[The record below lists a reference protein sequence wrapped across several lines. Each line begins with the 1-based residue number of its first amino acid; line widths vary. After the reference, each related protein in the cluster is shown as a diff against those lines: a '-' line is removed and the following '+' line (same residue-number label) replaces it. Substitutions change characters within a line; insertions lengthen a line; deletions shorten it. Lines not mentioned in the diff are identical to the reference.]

1 MLFTIFEFV
10 FIAIFFGISPNLGFN
25 HFLKCSS
32 LYVHEG
38 RWDMQ
43 MYDLV
48 NEVSGSLKATEE
60 LRNISCISYGGSR
73 CLNATCLINSAHDY
87 AYLGYHHC
95 VFNGEYDFCER
106 FIALCGSQN
115 GFGAYTLCVDH
126 HCNVPP
132 EGEPPEGPEGHDEA
146 DEAEE
151 LDGFKGAAE
160 SKGSKGAAGD
170 KRAGHDERTTQKKA
184 AKTAHESEHP
194 FAHLL
199 SAKGRAKEA
208 GTELAEEK
216 QPPPQRQAKN
226 AGGAAAAPFGILS
239 SSLAVCKNKKPT
251 IPINISVFV
260 AAAATAFVGFRTL
273 RARGFFAWEKHGEN
287 LI

>member
-1 MLFTIFEFV
+1 MLFTISEFV
-10 FIAIFFGISPNLGFN
+10 FIAIFFGIPPNLGFN

-73 CLNATCLINSAHDY
+73 CLNATCLIDGAHEY

-106 FIALCGSQN
+106 FNALCASQN
-115 GFGAYTLCVDH
+115 GLGGCNLCVDH

-132 EGEPPEGPEGHDEA
+132 EEEPPEGAEGNDE
-146 DEAEE
+146 
-151 LDGFKGAAE
+151 AAE
-160 SKGSKGAAGD
+160 SNGSKGAAGD
-170 KRAGHDERTTQKKA
+170 KRAGHDERTAQKKA
-184 AKTAHESEHP
+184 AKTAHKSEHP

-199 SAKGRAKEA
+199 GAKSRAKEA

-226 AGGAAAAPFGILS
+226 AGGAGGGGS
-239 SSLAVCKNKKPT
+239 VW
-251 IPINISVFV
+251 NIVFFSGLFV
-260 AAAATAFVGFRTL
+260 GAAATAFVGFKTL
-273 RARGFFAWEKHGEN
+273 RARGFFPWEKHGEN
-287 LI
+287 LL